1 MFWTTDD
8 ETSNKDTEQIL
19 DSDVTKVDDVLS
31 SLFDNEASPSGS
43 SAVDTQ
49 GNYKKNPAY

>member
-1 MFWTTDD
+1 
-8 ETSNKDTEQIL
+8 
-19 DSDVTKVDDVLS
+19 VTKVDDLLS

-49 GNYKKNPAY
+49 GI

>member
-1 MFWTTDD
+1 MLWATGD

-49 GNYKKNPAY
+49 GI